1 MDEHRIH
8 AQGRVWAAQTPT
20 DGVIGL
26 GELKIRSVAHRQ
38 AEISY
43 AVHTVLWSEGW
54 SIRSAILAQASL
66 SSRLAGIG
74 VAMALPFIRR
84 TRAGAWRSR
93 QGARC
98 LTFKVTPATRC
109 WNLTTWQRERSSRW
123 HQQVASSRTSSFE
136 TRSPNRHGRVP
147 AAGGGKTTPRDTSIA
162 ALACRQHHAVKG
174 RPAYDA
180 VLKMLS
186 GERER

>member
-1 MDEHRIH
+1 MCIRDRASTEAAAATNLGDPTTRLILGNSLSMRSRR
-8 AQGRVWAAQTPT
+8 GRTPHPRAGSGLGRSAQTPT

-43 AVHTVLWSEGW
+43 AVHTVLWSEDW

-66 SSRLAGIG
+66 SSRFAGIG

-84 TRAGAWRSR
+84 TRASAWRSR

-123 HQQVASSRTSSFE
+123 HQQGILADLFVRDQVA
-136 TRSPNRHGRVP
+136 
-147 AAGGGKTTPRDTSIA
+147 
-162 ALACRQHHAVKG
+162 
-174 RPAYDA
+174 
-180 VLKMLS
+180 
-186 GERER
+186 